1 MKSWGCVGWEDQTLD
16 VAGFTSQF
24 YFKLTVLISSDILVW
39 TDQQAIREPVILSY
53 TKWGNFRW
61 HCWSYLFVHVYIL
74 TFPVHA
80 SSNSLHLGN
89 FVRKKDL
96 FPVLLACWDSFQ
108 PTASLKVTAGT
119 WSWVGGRIKY
129 SAHNKCTFWKH
140 CVWSITVNAIEFY
153 LHSLRILC
161 WFADSHVGNSWHCFF
176 PSPPFNW
183 TKLPLCSVDCWS
195 FTKKPCQFPS
205 EHCHLPDCTIISQH
219 SPVIWPCFRAAASA
233 EDQTYTGRFL

>member
-1 MKSWGCVGWEDQTLD
+1 MCIFWPFHCMPHPTLY
-16 VAGFTSQF
+16 TSG
-24 YFKLTVLISSDILVW
+24 D
-39 TDQQAIREPVILSY
+39 
-53 TKWGNFRW
+53 
-61 HCWSYLFVHVYIL
+61 
-74 TFPVHA
+74 
-80 SSNSLHLGN
+80 

-129 SAHNKCTFWKH
+129 SGHNKCTFWKH
-140 CVWSITVNAIEFY
+140 CVWSITVNAIELY

-176 PSPPFNW
+176 PSPPFNL

-233 EDQTYTGRFL
+233 EDPTYTGRFL